1 MTQSEYVKHSGL
13 TKGRVS
19 QLVSKGMPL
28 DSAEAADAWRG
39 SSAQRRKAAIEA
51 SHIRSEPSDGP
62 YRPPEA
68 EEKVDRS
75 QVANDTP
82 QGAYERQ
89 KEIERAAYGLAVES
103 LRARSLDAGR
113 MVSVHSTAAKN
124 LISARQDVLDLAE
137 RERKLV
143 SGDWVKKAMLD
154 HDGAVAQLLK
164 SMPKQ
169 LAGRI
174 APHDPEHAENELERW
189 VQDVCLKTLHQTDP
203 WKS

>member
-1 MTQSEYVKHSGL
+1 
-13 TKGRVS
+13 
-19 QLVSKGMPL
+19 
-28 DSAEAADAWRG
+28 
-39 SSAQRRKAAIEA
+39 
-51 SHIRSEPSDGP
+51 
-62 YRPPEA
+62 
-68 EEKVDRS
+68 
-75 QVANDTP
+75 
-82 QGAYERQ
+82 
-89 KEIERAAYGLAVES
+89 
-103 LRARSLDAGR
+103 

-124 LISARQDVLDLAE
+124 LINSKQDVLDLAE

-174 APHDPEHAENELERW
+174 SPHDPEHAERELERW

>member
-39 SSAQRRKAAIEA
+39 SGAQRRKAAIEA
-51 SHIRSEPSDGP
+51 SHIRSEPIDGP

-89 KEIERAAYGLAVES
+89 KQIERAAYNLASEA
-103 LRARSLDAGR
+103 LAARSLDAGR
-113 MVSVHSTAAKN
+113 MVTVHATAAKN
-124 LISARQDVLDLAE
+124 LISAREDVISLSEKE
-137 RERKLV
+137 RTLV
-143 SGDWVKKAMLD
+143 SGSWVKKVMQD
-154 HDGAVAQLLK
+154 HDGAVASLLK

-174 APHDPEHAENELERW
+174 APHDPEHAERELDRW
-189 VQDVCLKTLHQTDP
+189 VQEVCLKTLHQTDP

>member
-39 SSAQRRKAAIEA
+39 SGAQRRKAAIEA
-51 SHIRSEPSDGP
+51 SHIRSEPIDGP

-89 KEIERAAYGLAVES
+89 KEI
-103 LRARSLDAGR
+103 
-113 MVSVHSTAAKN
+113 
-124 LISARQDVLDLAE
+124 
-137 RERKLV
+137 
-143 SGDWVKKAMLD
+143 
-154 HDGAVAQLLK
+154 
-164 SMPKQ
+164 
-169 LAGRI
+169 
-174 APHDPEHAENELERW
+174 
-189 VQDVCLKTLHQTDP
+189 
-203 WKS
+203 

>member
-1 MTQSEYVKHSGL
+1 MTQTEYVKHSGL
-13 TKGRVS
+13 SKGRVS
-19 QLVSKGMPL
+19 QLCSQGMPL
-28 DSAEAADAWRG
+28 DSAQTADAWRG
-39 SSAQRRKAAIEA
+39 SRAQRKTPTVEA
-51 SHIRSEPSDGP
+51 SNIRQEPQDGP

-68 EEKVDRS
+68 SESVDRS
-75 QVANDTP
+75 QVCNDTP

-103 LRARSLDAGR
+103 LRTRSMDAGR

-124 LISARQDVLDLAE
+124 LITSRQDVLDLAE

-143 SGDWVKKAMLD
+143 SGDWVKKVMMD

-174 APHDPEHAENELERW
+174 APHDPEHAEIELERW

-203 WKS
+203 WKY